1 MSEYEKLSVGGY
13 LFYTEKDA
21 RLAEAE
27 QKKIE
32 YLEARIDYSRPESIL
47 TVYEKS
53 IRERIFRTPIGFDY
67 LQKLRNFLLEQPE
80 IAPESVAD
88 IELYCTFGGD
98 IRSNS
103 SPAKKRVK
111 APEDTEKTKQYLI
124 ISLILNVLLVVAIM
138 VMFRIT
144 LKSNNPNVLNYERV
158 ITDKY
163 ATWEEELTERERIIR
178 EKEKELK

>member
-1 MSEYEKLSVGGY
+1 
-13 LFYTEKDA
+13 
-21 RLAEAE
+21 
-27 QKKIE
+27 
-32 YLEARIDYSRPESIL
+32 
-47 TVYEKS
+47 
-53 IRERIFRTPIGFDY
+53 
-67 LQKLRNFLLEQPE
+67 
-80 IAPESVAD
+80 
-88 IELYCTFGGD
+88 
-98 IRSNS
+98 
-103 SPAKKRVK
+103 
-111 APEDTEKTKQYLI
+111 PEDTEKTKQYLI